1 MTLDIFEITKSFG
14 TVRAVDEFTLSLNGG
29 ELVVLLGPSGCGKTT
44 VIRIVA
50 GLETPESG
58 KVIMSGED
66 WTGIPPQKRDV
77 AMVFQQYALYPQR
90 TVKGNIEYPLR
101 LRGMETKERDERIDR
116 VSSLLGLSSLL
127 NRKPS
132 ELSGGEAQRVALARA
147 IVREPSCFLMD
158 EPLSN
163 LDAQLRVKARAE
175 IKRLQRHL
183 KVTTLYVTHDQDEA
197 VALADR
203 IAIMNDGKLIQVGTS
218 EQIFHQ
224 PATSFVAGFLGRPPI
239 NLLPAQVISVRDGLA
254 QIGLDPNDGDNY
266 KLSVGIREA
275 VTRGQ
280 KLKVGFRPDHVNLV
294 SEGQGDQSEA
304 GWFIPGTL
312 VLVEGL
318 EPEYIAHCDTPVG
331 TILIRT
337 AHKPAEGPAK
347 LFLPAA
353 KAHYFDAETGKRLE

>member
-1 MTLDIFEITKSFG
+1 MPLCIFEITKHFG
-14 TVRAVDEFTLSLNGG
+14 AVVAVDSFTLSFREG

-44 VIRIVA
+44 VIRILA
-50 GLETPESG
+50 GLENPDSG
-58 KVIMSGED
+58 TVSMSEED
-66 WTGIPPQKRDV
+66 WTHLPPQKRDV

-101 LRGMETKERDERIDR
+101 LRGMKSDQREERVER
-116 VSSLLGLSSLL
+116 VSSLLGIKSLL
-127 NRKPS
+127 NRRPR

-203 IAIMNDGKLIQVGTS
+203 IAIMNDGQLIQVGTA
-218 EQIFHQ
+218 EEIFHR
-224 PATSFVAGFLGRPPI
+224 PATSFVAGFLGSPPI
-239 NLLPAQVISVRDGLA
+239 NLLRGQVTSVQDGLA
-254 QIGLDPNDGDNY
+254 QIGLDPTHGDNY
-266 KLSVGIREA
+266 NLSVGIREA

-294 SEGQGDQSEA
+294 SEGQGHPSAA
-304 GWFIPGTL
+304 GWLIPGTL

-318 EPEYIAHCDTPVG
+318 EPEHVAHCDTPVG
-331 TILIRT
+331 TILVRT